1 MLIIKCMH
9 LINLH
14 FWTYLAE
21 LALESETTKTPSG
34 FVTHN
39 RSYMKDV
46 FRSFWYL
53 NLSLTGC
60 KMMSN
65 SSGMWSAGCG
75 FWEKDISA

>member
-1 MLIIKCMH
+1 MMLIIKCMH

-46 FRSFWYL
+46 FRSRFWYF

-60 KMMSN
+60 KIMSN
-65 SSGMWSAGCG
+65 AGCG